1 VNQLNSILI
10 EGDLTQDPVLKEL
23 PKVPTVCS
31 FSIASKRFYRQGDEI
46 VEEVSCFDIET
57 RGKLA
62 DSCGIQLKKGR
73 GVRIV
78 GRLRQELED
87 FDGKNVSRVYVVAE
101 HVEFKPEAKKGGG
114 DER

>member
-23 PKVPTVCS
+23 QKGPTVCS
-31 FSIASKRFYRQGDEI
+31 FSLASKRFCRQGDEI
-46 VEEVSCFDIET
+46 VEEVSYFDIET
-57 RGKLA
+57 IGKLA

-87 FDGKNVSRVYVVAE
+87 FDGKNISRVYIVAE
-101 HVEFKPEAKKGGG
+101 HVEIKPEAKGGS